1 MPYIHFDHVNKY
13 FGQNHVLKDIS
24 LEIEQGELVTFLGP
38 SGCGK
43 STLLRCL
50 SGLEAV
56 TDGKIYLDGKDITDL
71 DPKRRG
77 VGMVFQ
83 QYSLF
88 PNLTVGQNVAFGLKI
103 QKKNKDEIQ
112 RRVQEMLE
120 IVGLSEK
127 INYYPRQL
135 SGGQQQRVA
144 LARALVTEP
153 KVLLLDE
160 PLSAIDALLRR
171 NLQVEIR
178 RIQKKLGITTLFVT
192 HDQDEAMVMSDRIC
206 LLNQGQIE
214 QSGTPVEIYTA
225 PKTRFAASFI
235 GSYNVFTP
243 NEYTMLTAGKEKT
256 ETSVAIRPETIAIAK
271 EKPGRDHCL
280 EVYGTIQESI
290 TRGNVLRYTVDV
302 NGVKLQAD
310 TLFRSFS
317 IFQTGERVWLSVEHK
332 NCLQMED

>member
-71 DPKRRG
+71 EPKRRG

-160 PLSAIDALLRR
+160 PLSAIDALLHH
-171 NLQVEIR
+171 
-178 RIQKKLGITTLFVT
+178 LGPSM
-192 HDQDEAMVMSDRIC
+192 Q
-206 LLNQGQIE
+206 
-214 QSGTPVEIYTA
+214 TA
-225 PKTRFAASFI
+225 PKADRYSFTFA
-235 GSYNVFTP
+235 
-243 NEYTMLTAGKEKT
+243 
-256 ETSVAIRPETIAIAK
+256 
-271 EKPGRDHCL
+271 
-280 EVYGTIQESI
+280 SI
-290 TRGNVLRYTVDV
+290 TRGL
-302 NGVKLQAD
+302 
-310 TLFRSFS
+310 
-317 IFQTGERVWLSVEHK
+317 
-332 NCLQMED
+332 

>member
-71 DPKRRG
+71 EPKRRG

-160 PLSAIDALLRR
+160 PTTALDLYYKDNIQQWLMQYRSMNGIVLLTSHDENEILSCDRCLIMKQGKLTELTGEDLTIE
-171 NLQVEIR
+171 EIR
-178 RIQKKLGITTLFVT
+178 KEIITP
-192 HDQDEAMVMSDRIC
+192 D
-206 LLNQGQIE
+206 
-214 QSGTPVEIYTA
+214 
-225 PKTRFAASFI
+225 K
-235 GSYNVFTP
+235 
-243 NEYTMLTAGKEKT
+243 
-256 ETSVAIRPETIAIAK
+256 
-271 EKPGRDHCL
+271 
-280 EVYGTIQESI
+280 
-290 TRGNVLRYTVDV
+290 
-302 NGVKLQAD
+302 
-310 TLFRSFS
+310 
-317 IFQTGERVWLSVEHK
+317 
-332 NCLQMED
+332 